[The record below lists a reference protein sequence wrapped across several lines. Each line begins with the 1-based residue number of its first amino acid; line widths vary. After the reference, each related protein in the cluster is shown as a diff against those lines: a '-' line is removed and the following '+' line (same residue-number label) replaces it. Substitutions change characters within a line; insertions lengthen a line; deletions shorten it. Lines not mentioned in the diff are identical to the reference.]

1 MNFKGEPYIFEKST
15 NNLVYLILANTYRI
29 SAQKLIY
36 QHQIRDIIYNNN
48 SYIEIKEMLKLK
60 I

>member
-29 SAQKLIY
+29 SAQKFIY
-36 QHQIRDIIYNNN
+36 QHQIKDIIYNNN
-48 SYIEIKEMLKLK
+48 SYIEIKE